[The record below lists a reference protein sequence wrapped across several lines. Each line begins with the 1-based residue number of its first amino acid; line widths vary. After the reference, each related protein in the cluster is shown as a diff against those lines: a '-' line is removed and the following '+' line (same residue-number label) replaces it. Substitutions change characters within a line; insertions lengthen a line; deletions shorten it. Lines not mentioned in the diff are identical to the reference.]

1 MSDLVELYQ
10 ELVLDHNNRPRNKR
24 VMEDASNTADGYNP
38 LCGDQVSVFVKVEN
52 GVVADVSFQGV
63 GCAISQSSASMMT
76 QNVKG
81 KSVGEA
87 QALFEGFHT
96 MVTRDPGADFD
107 GSSLGELEALAGVCA
122 FPNRIKC
129 ASLAWHT
136 MAASLDTKNAEHV
149 TTE

>member
-1 MSDLVELYQ
+1 MSDLVDLYQ

-24 VMEDASNTADGYNP
+24 AMEDASNTADGYNP
-38 LCGDQVSVFVKVEN
+38 LCGDQVSVFLKVED
-52 GVVADVSFQGV
+52 GVIADVSFQGV

-81 KSVGEA
+81 KTVEEAGE
-87 QALFEGFHT
+87 LFEVFHS
-96 MVTRDPGADFD
+96 MVTRDPGEDFD
-107 GSSLGELEALAGVCA
+107 SGSLGELEALAGVCA

-136 MAASLDTKNAEHV
+136 MAASLDPKKAEQV

>member
-87 QALFEGFHT
+87 QALFEGFHS
-96 MVTRDPGADFD
+96 MVTRDPSADFD

-136 MAASLDTKNAEHV
+136 MAASLDTKNPEHV

>member
-1 MSDLVELYQ
+1 M
-10 ELVLDHNNRPRNKR
+10 DHNNRPRNKR

-81 KSVGEA
+81 KPVEEA
-87 QALFEGFHT
+87 EALFELFHS
-96 MVTRDPGADFD
+96 MVTRDPSADFD

-136 MAASLDTKNAEHV
+136 MSASLATKNAEHV

>member
-38 LCGDQVSVFVKVEN
+38 LCGDQVSVFLKVED
-52 GVVADVSFQGV
+52 GVIADVSFQGV

-81 KSVGEA
+81 KPVEEA
-87 QALFEGFHT
+87 EALFEMFHT
-96 MVTRDPGADFD
+96 MVTRDPSADFD

-136 MAASLDTKNAEHV
+136 MAASLDTKNPEHV

>member
-24 VMEDASNTADGYNP
+24 AMDDASNTADGYNP
-38 LCGDQVSVFVKVEN
+38 LCGDQVSVFLKVKD
-52 GVVADVSFQGV
+52 GVIEDISFEGV

-81 KSVGEA
+81 RSVEDA
-87 QALFEGFHT
+87 RELFGVFHS
-96 MVTRDPGADFD
+96 MVTREPGGDFD
-107 GSSLGELEALAGVCA
+107 ASSLGELEALAGVCA

-136 MAASLDTKNAEHV
+136 MAASLDPNKTEQV

>member
-38 LCGDQVSVFVKVEN
+38 LCGDQVSVFLKVED
-52 GVVADVSFQGV
+52 GVIADVSFQGV

>member
-81 KSVGEA
+81 KPVEEA
-87 QALFEGFHT
+87 EALFELFHS
-96 MVTRDPGADFD
+96 MVTRDPSADFD

-122 FPNRIKC
+122 FPT
-129 ASLAWHT
+129 ASSAPVWRGTRWRHRWT
-136 MAASLDTKNAEHV
+136 PRTQST
-149 TTE
+149 

>member
-81 KSVGEA
+81 KPVEEA
-87 QALFEGFHT
+87 EALFELFHS
-96 MVTRDPGADFD
+96 MVTRDPERGLRWQQPRRV
-107 GSSLGELEALAGVCA
+107 GGVGRRLRLPESHQVRQSGVA
-122 FPNRIKC
+122 HDVGIVGHQERR
-129 ASLAWHT
+129 ARVH
-136 MAASLDTKNAEHV
+136 
-149 TTE
+149 

>member
-38 LCGDQVSVFVKVEN
+38 LCGDQVSVFLKVEE
-52 GVVADVSFQGV
+52 GVIADVSFQGV
-63 GCAISQSSASMMT
+63 GCAISRSAASMMT

-81 KSVGEA
+81 KPVEEA
-87 QALFEGFHT
+87 EALFELFHS

>member
-1 MSDLVELYQ
+1 MSDLVDLYQ

-81 KSVGEA
+81 KPVEEA
-87 QALFEGFHT
+87 EALFELFHS
-96 MVTRDPGADFD
+96 MVTRDPSADFD

>member
-24 VMEDASNTADGYNP
+24 KIENASNTADGYNP
-38 LCGDQVSVFVKVEN
+38 LCGDMVSVFLKVED
-52 GVVADVSFQGV
+52 GVIADVAFQGV

-81 KSVGEA
+81 KTVEDA
-87 QALFEGFHT
+87 EALFEFFHS
-96 MVTRDPGADFD
+96 MVTRDPGTEFD
-107 GSSLGELEALAGVCA
+107 SGSLGELEALAGVCA

-136 MAASLDTKNAEHV
+136 MAASLDPKKSEHV

>member
-1 MSDLVELYQ
+1 MSDLVDLYQ

-24 VMEDASNTADGYNP
+24 AIEDASNTADGYNP
-38 LCGDQVSVFVKVEN
+38 LCGDQVSVFLKVED
-52 GVVADVSFQGV
+52 GVIADVSFQGV

-81 KSVGEA
+81 KTVEEAGE
-87 QALFEGFHT
+87 LFEVFHS
-96 MVTRDPGADFD
+96 MVTRDPGEDFD
-107 GSSLGELEALAGVCA
+107 SGSLGELEALAGVCA

-136 MAASLDTKNAEHV
+136 MAASLDPKKAEQV

>member
-1 MSDLVELYQ
+1 MSDLVDLYQ

-24 VMEDASNTADGYNP
+24 TIEDASNQADGYNP
-38 LCGDQVSVFVKVEN
+38 LCGDHVSVFLKVED
-52 GVVADVSFQGV
+52 GVIEDASFQGV

-81 KSVGEA
+81 KTVEEA
-87 QALFEGFHT
+87 GALFKVFHN
-96 MVTRDPGADFD
+96 MVTREPGEEFEP
-107 GSSLGELEALAGVCA
+107 GSLGELEALAGVCA

-136 MAASLDTKNAEHV
+136 MAASLDAKNSDQV

>member
-24 VMEDASNTADGYNP
+24 TMEDASNTADGYNP
-38 LCGDQVSVFVKVEN
+38 LCGDQVSVFVKVED
-52 GVVADVSFQGV
+52 GVIADVSFQGV

-81 KSVGEA
+81 KSVEEAGE
-87 QALFEGFHT
+87 LFEVFHG

-107 GSSLGELEALAGVCA
+107 FGSLGELEALAGVCA

-136 MAASLDTKNAEHV
+136 MAASLDPKKAEQV

>member
-81 KSVGEA
+81 KPVEEA
-87 QALFEGFHT
+87 EALFELFHS
-96 MVTRDPGADFD
+96 MVTRDPSADFD

-136 MAASLDTKNAEHV
+136 MSASLDTKNAEHV
-149 TTE
+149 STE

>member
-38 LCGDQVSVFVKVEN
+38 LCGDQVSVFLKVEE
-52 GVVADVSFQGV
+52 GVIADVSFQGV

-81 KSVGEA
+81 KPVEEA
-87 QALFEGFHT
+87 EALFEMFHT
-96 MVTRDPGADFD
+96 MVTRDPSADFD

>member
-81 KSVGEA
+81 KPVEEA
-87 QALFEGFHT
+87 EALFELFHT
-96 MVTRDPGADFD
+96 MVTRDPSADFD

>member
-24 VMEDASNTADGYNP
+24 TMDDASNSADGYNP
-38 LCGDQVSVFVKVEN
+38 LCGDQVSVFLKVED
-52 GVVADVSFQGV
+52 GVIEDISFEGV

-81 KSVGEA
+81 RSVEDA
-87 QALFEGFHT
+87 RELFGVFHS
-96 MVTRDPGADFD
+96 MVTREPGGDFD
-107 GSSLGELEALAGVCA
+107 ASSLGELEALAGVCA

-136 MAASLDTKNAEHV
+136 MAASLDPNKTEQV

>member
-38 LCGDQVSVFVKVEN
+38 LCGDQVSVFLKVED
-52 GVVADVSFQGV
+52 GVIADVSFQGV

-81 KSVGEA
+81 KPVEEA
-87 QALFEGFHT
+87 EALFEVFHT
-96 MVTRDPGADFD
+96 MVTRDPSADFD